1 MEKNSI
7 FSKKMHG
14 QCCKVCGS
22 ACGFH
27 QNGGVFVACIKCEF
41 QVCGTC
47 YEFLCNVG
55 NQSCPKCHTPYKKH
69 AGSLS
74 VSRDGDQYTA
84 DSWETDSK
92 STQSSKFS
100 RKQALDEL
108 RCFKDYQNGKDNS
121 LSYFSREASALVDVP
136 AKRNVQDIRVYVE
149 PSTHSLYRRA
159 DSFPPSNISVE
170 ETGRVSFSVP
180 CGLSIGTTRR
190 LSVQATLPKHPKPS
204 WFMSTK
210 SVRERLLQWK
220 LARETAGQLSGQ
232 AILPKHPLPSWFIS
246 SKSLRE
252 RLLRWKLA
260 RGTAGQLSVQAT
272 MENYPES
279 SWFMSS
285 KSLRERLLKWR
296 LAREKISHQNK
307 NKKDSDEVNGCASL
321 KEVEL
326 DQSVLYT
333 GQETMESS
341 WILSSKS
348 LRERLMKW
356 RLARE
361 QISHQN
367 RNKKESHEMNA
378 CASLKEVELDQS
390 EIDGEH
396 RRPLSRKVRIR
407 SSKIN
412 PYRVIILFRLVITAF
427 FFWYNPPGKKRQLAC
442 IDVFV
447 STADP
452 LKEPPLVTVNS
463 VLSILSVDYPVDKV
477 SCYVS
482 DDGASLLMLET
493 LIETCAFAKKW
504 VPFCKKFN
512 IEPRSPEHYF
522 SQKVDH
528 LKYNIFPTFAKERR
542 AMKGQYEEFKVIV
555 NALVS
560 KFQNVPSHDYSMK
573 DGTPWPGNNT
583 RDHPGMIQILLGRGR
598 LDAGDDKEL
607 PQLVYVSREKHPS
620 YQHNKKAG
628 AMNALVRVSAVI
640 TNGPYILNLDCNH
653 YINNSK
659 ALLEAMCFMM
669 DPGIN
674 DKVCY
679 VQFPQ
684 RFDGIN
690 AGDRYAN
697 HNTVLY
703 DITLKGLDG
712 IQGPLYVGTGCFF
725 NRKALY
731 GHELL
736 LEPKWCTMMRKA
748 PNETL
753 GSYSST
759 HVLGEESSSL
769 PGTELSSLVGLEECF
784 GHSAFFLQSTLVEDD
799 RLSQSTSPDTVL
811 REAIHVLSCDYED
824 NTAWGREIGWIYGSL
839 TSDILTGFKMHARG
853 WRSIYC
859 TPPRPAF
866 RGSAPINLSD
876 RLNQV
881 LRSAFSSVEILFSR
895 HCPIWYGYSGGL
907 KWLQRVGYINATV
920 YPFTSIPLV
929 IYCTLPAV
937 CLLTGKFI
945 LPAVSN
951 LTNILL
957 PFLFLSF
964 LATWFLEIRW
974 SKVQNE
980 EWWRNQ
986 QFWVI
991 AGVSSHL
998 FAVFQ
1003 GLIKAVSGMN
1013 MTSTVMT
1020 KKFHNDEF
1028 VEMYAFKWTSLLIV
1042 PTTLILVN
1050 VWAMVAGT
1058 CFALSSGYGTLALL
1072 FSKLL
1077 FASLVILHL
1086 HPFLKGL
1093 LIRRHRIPSIVIV
1106 WSLLLATLF
1115 SVSWVRVNP
1124 FITRFR
1130 GPDLQDC
1137 GINC

>member
-427 FFWYNPPGKKRQLAC
+427 FFWYRLINPVRNAYGLWLTSVLCELWFSVSWILDQLPKWHPVNRETYLEQLCLRYNPPGKKRQLAC

-703 DITLKGLDG
+703 D
-712 IQGPLYVGTGCFF
+712 
-725 NRKALY
+725 
-731 GHELL
+731 
-736 LEPKWCTMMRKA
+736 
-748 PNETL
+748 
-753 GSYSST
+753 
-759 HVLGEESSSL
+759 
-769 PGTELSSLVGLEECF
+769 
-784 GHSAFFLQSTLVEDD
+784 
-799 RLSQSTSPDTVL
+799 
-811 REAIHVLSCDYED
+811 
-824 NTAWGREIGWIYGSL
+824 IGWIYGSL